1 MKTTRIETKRG
12 RSTTVVVALVLAVFM
27 NLLPATAR
35 AQSLP
40 EGDQQQS
47 LAFLNR
53 EHAWQPQGGDSL
65 VLRSNWEPWN
75 PVTLILQPVFGTV
88 SGFFGFTAG
97 FVSMMAITDCN
108 FGGCNSPQSTT
119 RDALAIASWVGLTS
133 LGLATG
139 VSHGG
144 DISGADGNFGLTC
157 LGAAGGVG
165 LGVGLIA
172 ALPQEADPARGIAA
186 YLIMIASPI
195 VVYNLTAEAESLPPP
210 PDPNAPSGMPDYL
223 RPDRGGS
230 HSELA
235 PEWYRSLRPTGAG
248 EDWQQLT
255 VNIPLA
261 AVLGEN

>member
-1 MKTTRIETKRG
+1 MQTASIATTRGIPTAAA
-12 RSTTVVVALVLAVFM
+12 TAIVLALFM
-27 NLLPATAR
+27 SLLPPAAH

-40 EGDQQQS
+40 EADQPQS
-47 LAFLNR
+47 LVFL
-53 EHAWQPQGGDSL
+53 EQEQTWQPQGGDSL
-65 VLRSNWEPWN
+65 ILRSNWKPWN
-75 PVTLILQPVFGTV
+75 PVTLILQPVFGTL

-119 RDALAIASWVGLTS
+119 KDVLAIASWVGLTS

-144 DISGADGNFGLTC
+144 DICGADGNFGLTC

-186 YLIMIASPI
+186 YLLMIASPI
-195 VVYNLTAEAESLPPP
+195 VVYNLTAEAEALPPSSPP
-210 PDPNAPSGMPDYL
+210 PDPNAPNGMPDYL
-223 RPDRGGS
+223 RPHRGEP

-235 PEWYRSLRPTGAG
+235 PEWHRSLRPTGAG
-248 EDWQQLT
+248 DDWQQLT
-255 VNIPLA
+255 VNIPL
-261 AVLGEN
+261 NP